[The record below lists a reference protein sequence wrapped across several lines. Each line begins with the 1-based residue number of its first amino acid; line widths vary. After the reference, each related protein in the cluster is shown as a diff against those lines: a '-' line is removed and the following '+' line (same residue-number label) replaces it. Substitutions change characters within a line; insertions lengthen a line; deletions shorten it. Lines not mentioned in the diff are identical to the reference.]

1 MPQRCYSNWLVE
13 WCSLFTNTE
22 VPDNYAVWTGIWTI
36 SSTLRNSVGIARGT
50 RLMHPNLYV
59 LLVGPGSGGKSY
71 SADISISMLET
82 LGFIELFQGRMSES
96 YMVKYLSNLSQKQA
110 LLGQPTDPVLSIY
123 SDELAM
129 TVGSGDQALEF
140 LRSMTQLYSSKFQY
154 GTHAHGML
162 KVDRATINWLALAT
176 VSWLKRSMPKDLI
189 DSGFVARVI
198 TQQESLSD
206 KIVPQLPQID
216 RDKIL
221 KLQADLIQISFLSHE
236 YTLSVDAI
244 NLHDTWYRFTRQ
256 QRQGI
261 ADPITL
267 NIYGRE
273 DEHALRVAMC
283 LMASTGDS
291 SIITQ
296 TALRNAIKLV
306 VDARNSNIDLYRTLA
321 TGDKLIELKEYVKA
335 KILSSEEPI
344 TQTDLQKSTASV
356 VPRAADLREIIKAL
370 REEEII
376 EAFKAA
382 DSNGILYRRKVVE
395 EESN

>member
-1 MPQRCYSNWLVE
+1 MPQRHYPNWLVE

-36 SSTLRNSVGIARGT
+36 SSTLRNFVGIARGT

-71 SADISISMLET
+71 SADVSVTMLSD

-96 YMVKYLSNLSQKQA
+96 YMIKYLSTLSQKQA
-110 LLGQPTDPVLSIY
+110 LLGQPTNPILSIY

-129 TVGSGDQALEF
+129 TVGSGDDALAF
-140 LRSMTQLYSSKFQY
+140 LRIMTQLYSSRFEY
-154 GTHAHGML
+154 GTHAHAML
-162 KVDRATINWLALAT
+162 KVEKPTINWLALAT
-176 VSWLKRSMPKDLI
+176 VSWLRRSMPKDLI

-198 TQQESLSD
+198 TQQESLSSKIIPILPPID
-206 KIVPQLPQID
+206 K
-216 RDKIL
+216 DKLL
-221 KLQADLIQISFLSHE
+221 KLQADLIQISFLTHE
-236 YTLSVDAI
+236 YTLTADAI
-244 NLHDTWYRFTRQ
+244 DLHDTWYRFTRE

-261 ADPITL
+261 VDPITL

-321 TGDKLIELKEYVKA
+321 TGDRLIELKEYVKA
-335 KILSSEEPI
+335 KILSSDQPV
-344 TQTDLQKSTASV
+344 TQSELQKSTASV
-356 VPRAADLREIIKAL
+356 VPRASDLREIIKAL

-376 EAFKAA
+376 EAFKSV
-382 DSNGILYRRKVVE
+382 DEKGILYRRKVVE
-395 EESN
+395 EPN